1 MEMGRKIMYKE
12 LILYRNELKNSIVP
26 RYKITGI
33 VVEIVLSKEIFRRN
47 SDMVDFLTEI
57 LGMTVKG
64 YLLKSRTLIVAHC
77 CRLITKSEDK
87 EYVELKKKLYKYID
101 AQIKRL
107 KEENDIKLKKNNF
120 DGWIH

>member
-1 MEMGRKIMYKE
+1 MYKE
-12 LILYRNELKNSIVP
+12 LILYRNELKNNIVP
-26 RYKITGI
+26 RYKIIGI

-57 LGMTVKG
+57 LGMSVKG
-64 YLLKSRTLIVAHC
+64 YVLKSRTLIVAHC
-77 CRLITKSEDK
+77 SRLITKSEGK
-87 EYVELKKKLYKYID
+87 EYIELKKKLYKYID
-101 AQIKRL
+101 TQIKRV

>member
-1 MEMGRKIMYKE
+1 MYKE